1 MANLNAPKGFVP
13 SRYMDGSAWNGA
25 TNVYF
30 IPQADGNQFNPGDAV
45 KSAAVTDANY
55 IPGVTK
61 ITNGTDTIRGILVG
75 VLSAGPGAQPSL
87 VGTNLDLT
95 IQNIPASKNQDYYVL
110 VVDDPA
116 VVYEIQDD
124 GTAALTTAQM
134 SKNASFTVAN
144 PTSPQQNSA
153 TVLNVSSIATTQ
165 GLNLRLLGAVQRAD
179 NDPTLVNAKW
189 LVKINQHELQGNTA
203 GI

>member
-45 KSAAVTDANY
+45 KSAAVADANY

-61 ITNGTDTIRGILVG
+61 ITNGTDAARGVIVG
-75 VLSAGPGAQPSL
+75 VLSAGPGAAPSL

-95 IQNIPASKNQDYYVL
+95 IQNIPATKPQDYYVL
-110 VVDDPA
+110 VVDDPN
-116 VVYEIQDD
+116 VLFELQDD

-134 SKNASFTVAN
+134 SKNAAFTVAN

-153 TVLNVSSIATTQ
+153 TVLDTSTIATTAS
-165 GLNLRLLGAVQRAD
+165 LPLRLMGAVQRAD

-189 LVKINQHELQGNTA
+189 LVRFNQHELRGNTA